1 MTKLDSN
8 DEIIKTLK
16 QYKALLHGH
25 FVLSS
30 GLHSEYYVQCAQ
42 IFSQPHIARKLC
54 QELVQKIRNEID
66 VDEIDIIVSPA
77 VGGIVIGYE
86 IARQLNK
93 ETIFCE
99 RTNGIFT
106 FRRDFNLNKNQRIL
120 VVEDVI
126 TTGKSSLETYE
137 CIKPYGAQI
146 VAEACLIKR
155 DPDLKHIQDIPII
168 SLIDIKIPVYEKN
181 TLPKSLQSIPVT
193 KPGSRFLKS

>member
-1 MTKLDSN
+1 MKKLN
-8 DEIIKTLK
+8 DNDDIIKTLK

-42 IFSQPHIARKLC
+42 IFSQPHIARTLC
-54 QELVQKIRNEID
+54 QELIHKIRNEID
-66 VDEIDIIVSPA
+66 VNEIDMIVSPA
-77 VGGIVIGYE
+77 VGGIIIGYE

-99 RTNGIFT
+99 RTNGTFT
-106 FRRDFNLNKNQRIL
+106 FRRDFNINKNQHIL

-137 CIKPYGAQI
+137 CIKPYGAKI

-155 DPDLKHIQDIPII
+155 DPDLTHIQDIPII
-168 SLIDIKIPVYEKN
+168 SLIDIKIPVYKPNE
-181 TLPKSLQSIPVT
+181 LPESLKSISVT